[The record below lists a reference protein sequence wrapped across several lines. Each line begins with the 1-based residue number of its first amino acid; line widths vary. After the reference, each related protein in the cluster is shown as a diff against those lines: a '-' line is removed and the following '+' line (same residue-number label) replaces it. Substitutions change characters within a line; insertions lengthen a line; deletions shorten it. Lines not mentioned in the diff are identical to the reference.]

1 MAKKEKQKKDSEFNL
16 NDAQKRMEKYY
27 KACESEKKG
36 KATVL
41 SLIGASVFIFVILL
55 IIILKMSGVGQTIVF
70 TTDENGNVSTSIA
83 DSSDVSAQN
92 VLDVIVDEITDQAEE
107 ITTENQ

>member
-1 MAKKEKQKKDSEFNL
+1 MAKKDKQKKDGDFNL

-41 SLIGASVFIFVILL
+41 SLIGASVLIFVILL

-70 TTDENGNVSTSIA
+70 TTDESGNVSTSIA
-83 DSSDVSAQN
+83 DSNEVGGEN
-92 VLDVIVDEITDQAEE
+92 LLDIIVDEVTEE
-107 ITTENQ
+107 NTAENQ

>member
-1 MAKKEKQKKDSEFNL
+1 MAKKDKQKKDGEFNL

-41 SLIGASVFIFVILL
+41 SLIGASVLIFVILL

-70 TTDENGNVSTSIA
+70 TTDESGNVSTSVA
-83 DSSDVSAQN
+83 DSDEVGGQN
-92 VLDVIVDEITDQAEE
+92 VLDVIVDEITDEAQEN
-107 ITTENQ
+107 TSENQ

>member
-1 MAKKEKQKKDSEFNL
+1 MAKKDKQKKDGEFNL

-41 SLIGASVFIFVILL
+41 SLIGASVLIFVILL
-55 IIILKMSGVGQTIVF
+55 VVILKMSGVGQTIVF
-70 TTDENGNVSTSIA
+70 TTDESGRVSTSIA
-83 DSSDVSAQN
+83 DSNEVGGQN
-92 VLDVIVDEITDQAEE
+92 VLDVIVDEITDNA
-107 ITTENQ
+107 TENQ

>member
-1 MAKKEKQKKDSEFNL
+1 MKMAKKDKQKKDGEFNL

-41 SLIGASVFIFVILL
+41 SLIGASVLIFVILL

-70 TTDENGNVSTSIA
+70 TTDESGNVSTSVA
-83 DSSDVSAQN
+83 DSSEVGGQN
-92 VLDVIVDEITDQAEE
+92 VLDVIVDEITDEN
-107 ITTENQ
+107 TTENQ

>member
-1 MAKKEKQKKDSEFNL
+1 MAKKEKQKKDGEFNL

-41 SLIGASVFIFVILL
+41 SLIGTSVFIFIILL

-70 TTDENGNVSTSIA
+70 TTDENGNVSTSVA

-92 VLDVIVDEITDQAEE
+92 VLDVIVDEITDEAAEN
-107 ITTENQ
+107 TTENQ

>member
-1 MAKKEKQKKDSEFNL
+1 MAKKEKKKDGEFNL

-27 KACESEKKG
+27 KACESEKRG

-55 IIILKMSGVGQTIVF
+55 IVILKMSGVGQTIVF
-70 TTDENGNVSTSIA
+70 TTDENGKVSTSVA

-92 VLDVIVDEITDQAEE
+92 VLDVIVDEITDEAAEN
-107 ITTENQ
+107 TTENQ

>member
-1 MAKKEKQKKDSEFNL
+1 MAKKDKQKKDGEFNL

-41 SLIGASVFIFVILL
+41 SLIGASVLIFVILL

-70 TTDENGNVSTSIA
+70 TTDESGNVSTSIA
-83 DSSDVSAQN
+83 DSDEVGGQN
-92 VLDVIVDEITDQAEE
+92 VLDIIVDEITDEAQEN
-107 ITTENQ
+107 TSENQ

>member
-1 MAKKEKQKKDSEFNL
+1 MAKKEKQKKDGELNL

-41 SLIGASVFIFVILL
+41 SLICASVFIFVILL
-55 IIILKMSGVGQTIVF
+55 IIILKMNGVGQTIVF

-107 ITTENQ
+107 STTENQ